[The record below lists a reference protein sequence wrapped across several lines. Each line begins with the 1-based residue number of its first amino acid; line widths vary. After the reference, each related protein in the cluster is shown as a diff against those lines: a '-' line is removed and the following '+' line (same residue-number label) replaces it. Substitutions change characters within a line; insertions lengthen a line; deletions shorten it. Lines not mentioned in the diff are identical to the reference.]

1 MFFIGGMTFTE
12 VAAMRFLNQQSD
24 GRDFLL
30 ATTKMINGDS
40 FLDSMIEDI
49 ERKPEV
55 SPM

>member
-40 FLDSMIEDI
+40 FLDSLIEDV
-49 ERKPEV
+49 ERKPETL
-55 SPM
+55 SM

>member
-1 MFFIGGMTFTE
+1 VFFIGGMTYTE

-40 FLDSMIEDI
+40 FLESLIEDI
-49 ERKPEV
+49 ERKPDLA
-55 SPM
+55 M